1 MQSVSSA
8 YLNKSDLRCAILAEL
23 KLLTAKQKDDY
34 SAEIQTRLTAK
45 LSAQVGTYW
54 AAFQPMGFEPKITWS
69 TVSQKIQW
77 CFPLVIGN
85 NLFFKHSVGAFQKN
99 HWGFN
104 EPVDGV
110 LISTNELTGLVIP
123 GLAYDLAGT
132 RLGRGQGYFDRALKN
147 YTGFKI
153 GVCFNLALRDHVFAE
168 DHDLRCH
175 SILTEIK
182 TVEIEGVKSWN

>member
-1 MQSVSSA
+1 MQSVSST
-8 YLNKSDLRCAILAEL
+8 YLNKSDLRRAVLAEL

-34 SAEIQTRLTAK
+34 SAKIQTKLTAK
-45 LSAQVGTYW
+45 LSNQTGKW
-54 AAFQPMGFEPKITWS
+54 AAFQPMGSEPKMQWAAI
-69 TVSQKIQW
+69 SQNIQW

-85 NLFFKHSVGAFQKN
+85 TLLFKHSVKAFQKN
-99 HWGFN
+99 HWGFD
-104 EPVDGV
+104 EPTDGV
-110 LISTNELTGLVIP
+110 VVSTHELAGLVIP
-123 GLAYDLAGT
+123 GLAYDIAGT

-153 GVCFNLALRDHVFAE
+153 GVCFNLALRDQVFAE

-182 TVEIEGVKSWN
+182 TVEIEGVTSWN

>member
-1 MQSVSSA
+1 MQSVSST
-8 YLNKSDLRCAILAEL
+8 YLNKSDLRRAVLAEL
-23 KLLTAKQKDDY
+23 KLLTASQKDDY
-34 SAEIQTRLTAK
+34 SAAIQTKLTAK
-45 LSAQVGTYW
+45 LNTQAGIW
-54 AAFQPMGFEPKITWS
+54 AAFQPMGSEPKINWS
-69 TVSQKIQW
+69 VVSQKIQW
-77 CFPLVIGN
+77 CFPLVIDN
-85 NLFFKHSVGAFQKN
+85 NLLFKHSVKLFRMNQ
-99 HWGFN
+99 WGFN

-110 LISTNELTGLVIP
+110 LISANELTGLVIP
-123 GLAYDLAGT
+123 GLAYDLVGT

-153 GVCFNLALRDHVFAE
+153 GVCFNLALRDYVFAE

>member
-1 MQSVSSA
+1 MRSA
-8 YLNKSDLRCAILAEL
+8 VLAEL
-23 KLLTAKQKDDY
+23 KLLTAQQKDDF
-34 SAEIQTRLTAK
+34 SVEIQTKLTAK
-45 LSAQVGTYW
+45 LSTQVGTW
-54 AAFQPMGFEPKITWS
+54 AAFQPMGIEPKINWS
-69 TVSQKIQW
+69 VVSQKIQW
-77 CFPLVIGN
+77 CFPVVVGN
-85 NLFFKHSVGAFQKN
+85 NLLFKHSVKSFQKN
-99 HWGFN
+99 HLGFN

-110 LISTNELTGLVIP
+110 LISASELVGLVIP
-123 GLAYDLAGT
+123 GLAYDLAGI

-147 YTGFKI
+147 YAGFKI